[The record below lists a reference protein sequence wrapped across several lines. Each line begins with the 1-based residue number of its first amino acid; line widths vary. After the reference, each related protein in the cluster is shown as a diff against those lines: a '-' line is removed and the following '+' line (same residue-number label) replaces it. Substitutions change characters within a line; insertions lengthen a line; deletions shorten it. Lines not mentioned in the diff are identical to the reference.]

1 MFTGKKAAAV
11 IGLLIIASMVIT
23 SCAPAPTP
31 EKVVETVVVKET
43 VEVEKEVVKEVE
55 KVVTKEVEVEKEVV
69 VTATPA
75 PEVVENQLTIYHW
88 WTAGGERQAIDK
100 IFEWYNTKNPDI
112 EIVDNPVAGGGGISL
127 QTVLNGMLAAK
138 IPPDTFQSLSGAA
151 IKSYVDGNY
160 LDPVDDVWEAQ
171 DLDTNYPPVIGKMTV
186 FNGHH
191 YGIPMLAHRANWLFY
206 NKPLFDE
213 LNLTPPTTVDE
224 LIAVSKTIQ
233 EEKPDVAPI
242 GIGTRDAWTAIFLF
256 DVTLLNTGGP
266 DVYEKFYT
274 GQIDPKSDP
283 AIKEALEK
291 YKELIPYLYEFHGA
305 KTWSDIPGPLC
316 EGKIGMMVIGDF
328 AAANMVQA
336 GYEQGVAWDAVGF
349 PQEPEEVF
357 LMIVDTFVRP
367 TGIKHPDAATA
378 WLTNLTDPQMQG
390 EFNIIKGAI
399 AIHKDVPDSTYPD
412 KLHQEASA
420 TFKSKRIVPSSV
432 HGMLSPPAF
441 TGELQTILTRFLY
454 SPDVERALGEIGD
467 ALTLFNVADSSQW
480 YWAE

>member
-1 MFTGKKAAAV
+1 MFSGKKAAAV

-31 EKVVETVVVKET
+31 EKVVETVVVRET

-213 LNLTPPTTVDE
+213 LNLMPPTTVDE

-274 GQIDPKSDP
+274 GQIDPRSDP

-336 GYEQGVAWDAVGF
+336 GYEQGVVWDAVGF

-454 SPDVERALGEIGD
+454 SPDVERALGETGD

>member
-1 MFTGKKAAAV
+1 
-11 IGLLIIASMVIT
+11 
-23 SCAPAPTP
+23 
-31 EKVVETVVVKET
+31 
-43 VEVEKEVVKEVE
+43 
-55 KVVTKEVEVEKEVV
+55 
-69 VTATPA
+69 
-75 PEVVENQLTIYHW
+75 
-88 WTAGGERQAIDK
+88 
-100 IFEWYNTKNPDI
+100 
-112 EIVDNPVAGGGGISL
+112 
-127 QTVLNGMLAAK
+127 
-138 IPPDTFQSLSGAA
+138 
-151 IKSYVDGNY
+151 
-160 LDPVDDVWEAQ
+160 
-171 DLDTNYPPVIGKMTV
+171 
-186 FNGHH
+186 
-191 YGIPMLAHRANWLFY
+191 MLAHRANWLFY